1 MSQYYNPTT
10 NAKKSHRDL
19 CDFFNASIPSFL
31 DEYEGWYKLVNAVR
45 PKVEVYQTIKTNE
58 IPELIDGK
66 YTITYSVEDI
76 PIETIR
82 NKKNNELANAF
93 KKINDNA
100 TVMSSLGFPIDAG
113 ETANRDIN
121 GLITVMEITGLTN
134 TQFCDANNEFHVV
147 SLEDCKTML
156 LEIIQNAQALYQQKW
171 AYRDAIA
178 TIEDIKELSDLTI
191 EFSTLSFAEEVE
203 EVEEEELVVEE

>member
-1 MSQYYNPTT
+1 
-10 NAKKSHRDL
+10 
-19 CDFFNASIPSFL
+19 
-31 DEYEGWYKLVNAVR
+31 
-45 PKVEVYQTIKTNE
+45 
-58 IPELIDGK
+58 
-66 YTITYSVEDI
+66 
-76 PIETIR
+76 
-82 NKKNNELANAF
+82 
-93 KKINDNA
+93 
-100 TVMSSLGFPIDAG
+100 MSSLGFPIDAG

-178 TIEDIKELSDLTI
+178 TIEDVKELSDLTI
-191 EFSTLSFAEEVE
+191 EFSTLSF
-203 EVEEEELVVEE
+203 VEEEEVVEE